1 MMPRA
6 EAVGLICVCTD
17 SSRAAPALLSTN
29 LTFIDLK
36 QLPVCPGAG
45 WGEGGKGE
53 GEGNRIKS
61 QN

>member
-45 WGEGGKGE
+45 GGGRGEGGGGGE
-53 GEGNRIKS
+53 S
-61 QN
+61 Y